1 MPAIKKNDE
10 VVVISG
16 AYKWRGESRGK
27 GIVTKV
33 FPKLGKVIVNGV
45 NVRKKHEKP
54 NKTNQNGGIVQK
66 EMPIDISNV
75 MLLEGGKPVRT
86 KRVKESGKKER
97 TRVSVKTG
105 KVI

>member
-10 VVVISG
+10 VLVISG
-16 AYKWRGESRGK
+16 EYKGKK

-33 FPKLGKVIVNGV
+33 FPKISKVIVNGV

-54 NKTNQNGGIVQK
+54 NKTNQNGGIVDK
-66 EMPIDISNV
+66 EMPIAISNV

-86 KRVKESGKKER
+86 KRMKEAGKKSI
-97 TRVSVKTG
+97 RVSVKTG
-105 KVI
+105 KAI